1 MAVGKVGLWG
11 WELMPEALCRACER
25 RRGRSATEHVPVW
38 EYGSV
43 HSPFTP
49 QIAVE
54 DMPLAAQ

>member
-1 MAVGKVGLWG
+1 M
-11 WELMPEALCRACER
+11 MPEALCRACER